1 MSNSCPWS
9 YCVIS
14 FNVRAQSLAEHDQ
27 PSLCTL
33 QYIYIHISLFVFYIS
48 AFCMTSARLC
58 WPLPRLRRISR
69 VREILSGQSGLNWMS
84 CYLNQTL
91 KNSWGSNFNDRSL
104 LGLSKCCNQFAWQ
117 TEQWEGYPSAGPLI
131 EGWGQGAGTWPDRL
145 GRWKVSVSK

>member
-14 FNVRAQSLAEHDQ
+14 LNVRAQSLAEHDQ

-33 QYIYIHISLFVFYIS
+33 QYTYISIFLYLCSTFLHIS
-48 AFCMTSARLC
+48 AFCKPSAWLC

-91 KNSWGSNFNDRSL
+91 KNSWGSNFNDHSL
-104 LGLSKCCNQFAWQ
+104 LGLSKCCNQFAWH
-117 TEQWEGYPSAGPLI
+117 TEQWEGYPSAGPVM
-131 EGWGQGAGTWPDRL
+131 EGWGQGHGQTD
-145 GRWKVSVSK
+145 